1 MHLDNTFHVPV
12 DVDRAWT
19 VLTDLERIAPCMPGA
34 RLESVVGDEF
44 QGTVRVKVGPIV
56 MQYRGLARIVEKDR
70 QARRLVVAA
79 RGRDVTGTSSAEATV
94 TVHMRPDGD
103 LTLVQVA
110 TDLNLT
116 GKVAQLG
123 RGAITDISARLIDE
137 FLTRLRKSILDEGQ
151 RHDAPA
157 PGAPPESR
165 LSDDTLDML
174 SLAGP
179 RVLLPPVVLAAAATL
194 FVWSL
199 ARLVRTLRTPGA
211 GHP

>member
-1 MHLDNTFHVPV
+1 MHLENTFHVPV

-34 RLESVVGDEF
+34 RLESVVDDEF

-56 MQYRGLARIVEKDR
+56 MQYRGVARIVERDR

-79 RGRDVTGTSSAEATV
+79 NGRDVTGNGNAEATV

-103 LTLVQVA
+103 RTLVQVA
-110 TDLNLT
+110 TDLGLT

-137 FLTRLRKSILDEGQ
+137 FLTRLRESILDEG
-151 RHDAPA
+151 RAHDAPA
-157 PGAPPESR
+157 PDARRESA

-199 ARLVRTLRTPGA
+199 ARLIRTLRTPNA
-211 GHP
+211 RHP